1 MLYHKGFAKVY
12 TFFNKEG
19 PIKFY
24 KFFHMKK
31 ISILIVFMTLIAFNV
46 NAALITS
53 KGSAVIEKGNVEK
66 ANNQALQNAL
76 INGIAQYYQQSDKTN
91 IPEITPEFFKFISYY
106 RILDR
111 KVENFEVKYK
121 VELNLDEVAI
131 SDLKYFLNNFLHSAV
146 YNINFQDNTT
156 QNGFISISDLNENI
170 SGIFEKYN
178 FTTKHQEEFSLQ
190 IPQNPSFKDI
200 ITVFGSSRAKFLFF
214 MKIST
219 EYNKLDENYICKFT
233 LLTNIYKKDNSFPEI
248 KSVASSLKNTKEQAF
263 IDAFEKSLNN
273 TLKYVRKNLI
283 KLPETNLPTQEYQI
297 VAKSFPSLAKIQKF
311 MQNLK
316 DKRIILDFK
325 VISYS
330 QSDMQMEIFSKF
342 SREDLI
348 SKLNLYKNKYNF
360 LIDSSVNNIILTFGE
375 KM

>member
-1 MLYHKGFAKVY
+1 M
-12 TFFNKEG
+12 KE
-19 PIKFY
+19 
-24 KFFHMKK
+24 
-31 ISILIVFMTLIAFNV
+31 IVIIFLFMTLSAFNV
-46 NAALITS
+46 SAALIKS
-53 KGSAVIEKGNVEK
+53 EGNAVIKKGNAEE
-66 ANNQALQNAL
+66 ANKQALQNAL

-121 VELNLDEVAI
+121 VELNLDDVAI
-131 SDLKYFLNNFLHSAV
+131 SDFKYFLNNFVHSAV
-146 YNINFQDNTT
+146 YNIKIQDNGV
-156 QNGFISISDLNENI
+156 QKDFIKKSDLNKNI
-170 SGIFEKYN
+170 SGIFKKYN

-190 IPQNPSFKDI
+190 IPQEPTFKDV
-200 ITVFGSSRAKFLFF
+200 ITIFGESRAKFLFS
-214 MKIST
+214 MNINT
-219 EYNKLDENYICKFT
+219 EYKKLDQNYICKLT

-263 IDAFEKSLNN
+263 IDALGKSLNN
-273 TLKYVRKNLI
+273 TLNYVRKNLI
-283 KLPETNLPTQEYQI
+283 KLPETKLETQEYQI
-297 VAKSFPSLAKIQKF
+297 VAKSFPSLAKIQKL

-316 DKRIILDFK
+316 DKNIILDFK

-348 SKLNLYKNKYNF
+348 SKLNLYKDKYNF
-360 LIDSSVNNIILTFGE
+360 LIDSSVNNIIITFGE

>member
-1 MLYHKGFAKVY
+1 
-12 TFFNKEG
+12 
-19 PIKFY
+19 
-24 KFFHMKK
+24 MKK
-31 ISILIVFMTLIAFNV
+31 ISILIVFLTLIAFNAD
-46 NAALITS
+46 AALIKS
-53 KGSAVIEKGNVEK
+53 KGRAVIEKGNVEE

-76 INGIAQYYQQSDKTN
+76 LNGIAQYYQQSDKTN

-111 KVENFEVKYK
+111 RVENFEVKYK

-156 QNGFISISDLNENI
+156 QSGFNSVSDLNDNI

-178 FTTKHQEEFSLQ
+178 FTTKHQQEFSLQ

-200 ITVFGSSRAKFLFF
+200 ITVFGSSRAKFLFS
-214 MKIST
+214 MNIST
-219 EYNKLDENYICKFT
+219 EYNKLDENYICKLT

-248 KSVASSLKNTKEQAF
+248 KSVASSLKNTQKKAF
-263 IDAFEKSLNN
+263 IDAFKKSLNN

-283 KLPETNLPTQEYQI
+283 KLPETNLPTQEYQV
-297 VAKSFPSLAKIQKF
+297 VAKSFPSLGKIQKL

-316 DKRIILDFK
+316 DKGIIIDFK

-348 SKLNLYKNKYNF
+348 NKLNLYKDEYNF
-360 LIDSSVNNIILTFGE
+360 LTNTSVNNIVLNFGE